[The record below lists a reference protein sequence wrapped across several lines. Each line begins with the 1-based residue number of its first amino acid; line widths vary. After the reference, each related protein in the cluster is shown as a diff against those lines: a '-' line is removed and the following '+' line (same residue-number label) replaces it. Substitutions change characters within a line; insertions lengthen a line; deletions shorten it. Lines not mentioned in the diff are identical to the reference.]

1 MNEDALI
8 IFLEVEIKINRSEY
22 HWYME
27 CRLVHDVVPAHGL
40 QSRIPWSVERE
51 QMTTEVHAILVV
63 QVKVST
69 TNVVASDL
77 QMFTQTN
84 LLIQIMNRK
93 TKMMNLLVY
102 FINDHQI
109 IFIFTLW
116 KYQRL
121 CIWFKTEEKI
131 AMKPFTCIQLLL
143 ISTFQDHYKVIYNV
157 ALL

>member
-8 IFLEVEIKINRSEY
+8 IFIEVEIKINRSEY

-93 TKMMNLLVY
+93 K
-102 FINDHQI
+102 
-109 IFIFTLW
+109 
-116 KYQRL
+116 
-121 CIWFKTEEKI
+121 
-131 AMKPFTCIQLLL
+131 
-143 ISTFQDHYKVIYNV
+143 
-157 ALL
+157 

>member
-1 MNEDALI
+1 MDEDALI
-8 IFLEVEIKINRSEY
+8 IIIEVEIKINRSEY

-27 CRLVHDVVPAHGL
+27 CRLVHDVVPVHGL

-69 TNVVASDL
+69 TNVMASDL

-93 TKMMNLLVY
+93 N
-102 FINDHQI
+102 
-109 IFIFTLW
+109 
-116 KYQRL
+116 
-121 CIWFKTEEKI
+121 
-131 AMKPFTCIQLLL
+131 
-143 ISTFQDHYKVIYNV
+143 
-157 ALL
+157 